1 MTVFNT
7 SYSSID
13 EAFGYLNP
21 DLQKKSKKKNKDP
34 LCELYNQ
41 KWQPDNLSNSLKDD
55 VDLISYANE
64 YKNPNLT
71 TNRDTSPKYIDISDK
86 PINNKDQEYSWMHP
100 EKSLTTKAENFE
112 MNYDFQPSKMIAQED
127 RSHQERYTHG
137 ERYTPGERYTHQE
150 RYIPEERYS
159 HQEMCAPQEMR
170 EPHGRYCDEDTII
183 RLLSQK
189 YDKKTNND
197 KINYIDLILY
207 IISGIILIFI
217 LEQFIQIGMNMK

>member
-41 KWQPDNLSNSLKDD
+41 KWQPDNLSNSLNDD
-55 VDLISYANE
+55 VDLITYANE
-64 YKNPNLT
+64 YRNPNLT

-86 PINNKDQEYSWMHP
+86 PVNTNRVSQVQVPEYSWVQP
-100 EKSLTTKAENFE
+100 EKSLATTSENFE
-112 MNYDFQPSKMIAQED
+112 MNYDFQPSKMIDQE
-127 RSHQERYTHG
+127 HYLPQERYTSG
-137 ERYTPGERYTHQE
+137 E

-159 HQEMCAPQEMR
+159 SQENRAYQEVC
-170 EPHGRYCDEDTII
+170 EPPGRYCDEDTII

-189 YDKKTNND
+189 YDKKPNND